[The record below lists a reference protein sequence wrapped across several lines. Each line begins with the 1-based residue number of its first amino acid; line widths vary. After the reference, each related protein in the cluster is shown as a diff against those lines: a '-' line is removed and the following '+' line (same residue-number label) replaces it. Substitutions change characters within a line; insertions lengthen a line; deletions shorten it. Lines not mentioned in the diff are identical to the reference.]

1 MTKKMEKMA
10 MKKASITA
18 AATENAVDT
27 ATAKENAIAK
37 KMVTA
42 SVEMAATAANT
53 LKSKQKLKLLKT

>member
-10 MKKASITA
+10 MKKADITA
-18 AATENAVDT
+18 VATENAVDT
-27 ATAKENAIAK
+27 AIAKENVIAK

-42 SVEMAATAANT
+42 SVEMAAIAANT